1 LCEECESCPRED
13 NRPRQIKGIQGESI
27 SPSTDEIGT
36 FVKRCGD
43 RRAIESAV
51 PMKEIIYSFTFPEGP
66 EIEMKET
73 NLLVVFLTRIFLIS
87 IDADD

>member
-1 LCEECESCPRED
+1 
-13 NRPRQIKGIQGESI
+13 
-27 SPSTDEIGT
+27 
-36 FVKRCGD
+36 
-43 RRAIESAV
+43 
-51 PMKEIIYSFTFPEGP
+51 MKEIIYSFTFPEGP